1 MIVSVRGWGGI
12 KIVHPRHVRVTV
24 RVVVISEVWIEC
36 SCISHTRTLGLAR
49 VDGEA
54 EVAAFAHGRAVRG
67 AVSTGFGGTVRAI
80 AYVG

>member
-1 MIVSVRGWGGI
+1 M
-12 KIVHPRHVRVTV
+12 T
-24 RVVVISEVWIEC
+24 
-36 SCISHTRTLGLAR
+36 HTRTLGLAR